1 MSFQIRYD
9 SQKRV
14 VRILLY
20 GEATYAN
27 RVEAVRQLVAKYGHL
42 DPLRVLADVRRVT
55 KMSMTLEE
63 QKRYGVYLGQ
73 IPELKG
79 ARVATLN
86 RAELN
91 TTAVMRNRAKDAGLI
106 LHSFL
111 TERQAMAWLTSGA
124 EVPAG

>member
-9 SQKRV
+9 SQNRV
-14 VRILLY
+14 VRMLLY

-42 DPLRVLADVRRVT
+42 QPLRVFADVRRVS

-63 QKRYGVYLGQ
+63 QQRYGVYLGQ
-73 IPELKG
+73 IPALYG
-79 ARVATLN
+79 ARVAILN

-91 TTAVMRNRAKDAGLI
+91 TTAVMRNKARDGGLV

-111 TERQAMAWLTSGA
+111 TERAAMKWLTSAA
-124 EVPAG
+124 EVPS